1 MKITLTLLLF
11 IWSIFSS
18 PPKVEGATEF
28 STTFDSLYTISQS
41 GVTQVTHKII
51 LKNKLAHIYA
61 TQYTLVVSGE
71 NLNKLVVSDETGSL
85 LPSLEV
91 HNGTTNIHLTID
103 RPAIGKDQTKTLS
116 IGYESSDIA
125 ENIGSTMT
133 INIPRLSQGNE
144 ADSYTRTVK
153 VDSLTPPTLIYPSPT
168 RTELSDNSTT
178 YVFVGSPSSAL
189 TLLFGESVTYKLNLK
204 YQLKNK
210 ELKSIDS
217 ELALPPDTPYQRV
230 LLHQITPPPSNI
242 RIDKDGN
249 WLARY
254 FLKTQEKLLVETEL
268 YVTVYPKPSLYDPSS
283 HSPFLEN
290 HSKYWDTENSTVQTL
305 SQQLKTPLNI
315 YTYLTNNF
323 SYNFGKSTQGTT
335 RLGATQALASPT
347 SVVCTEFTDAFVA
360 LSRALNIPSREI
372 NGYAYTTNTALR
384 PLAQETDI
392 LHAWPEFY
400 DSANNSWIQ
409 VDPTWGNTTGG
420 IDYFHQLDFSHITFV
435 RHGLEP
441 TYPLPAGVYK
451 DSLDQKYIQVEVAS
465 DFPPPIISAK
475 IKDGQVI
482 NTGNISL
489 LDERVG
495 YLPPLGSQPLPPPSK
510 YSFYDKIKSLCASLL
525 SKFSQLLAVSM

>member
-1 MKITLTLLLF
+1 M
-11 IWSIFSS
+11 
-18 PPKVEGATEF
+18 
-28 STTFDSLYTISQS
+28 
-41 GVTQVTHKII
+41 
-51 LKNKLAHIYA
+51 
-61 TQYTLVVSGE
+61 
-71 NLNKLVVSDETGSL
+71 
-85 LPSLEV
+85 
-91 HNGTTNIHLTID
+91 
-103 RPAIGKDQTKTLS
+103 
-116 IGYESSDIA
+116 
-125 ENIGSTMT
+125 
-133 INIPRLSQGNE
+133 
-144 ADSYTRTVK
+144 
-153 VDSLTPPTLIYPSPT
+153 
-168 RTELSDNSTT
+168 
-178 YVFVGSPSSAL
+178 
-189 TLLFGESVTYKLNLK
+189 
-204 YQLKNK
+204 
-210 ELKSIDS
+210 
-217 ELALPPDTPYQRV
+217 
-230 LLHQITPPPSNI
+230 
-242 RIDKDGN
+242 
-249 WLARY
+249 
-254 FLKTQEKLLVETEL
+254 
-268 YVTVYPKPSLYDPSS
+268 
-283 HSPFLEN
+283 
-290 HSKYWDTENSTVQTL
+290 
-305 SQQLKTPLNI
+305 
-315 YTYLTNNF
+315 
-323 SYNFGKSTQGTT
+323 
-335 RLGATQALASPT
+335 
-347 SVVCTEFTDAFVA
+347 
-360 LSRALNIPSREI
+360 SRALNIPSREI

>member
-290 HSKYWDTENSTVQTL
+290 PTILGRVHKVQLGSVPPKPSPPQLLSFVRSLLMLLSLCREHSTYLLEKLTAMPILPIPRFVLLPRKLIFSTLGQNST
-305 SQQLKTPLNI
+305 
-315 YTYLTNNF
+315 
-323 SYNFGKSTQGTT
+323 TQ
-335 RLGATQALASPT
+335 PT
-347 SVVCTEFTDAFVA
+347 
-360 LSRALNIPSREI
+360 I
-372 NGYAYTTNTALR
+372 
-384 PLAQETDI
+384 
-392 LHAWPEFY
+392 
-400 DSANNSWIQ
+400 
-409 VDPTWGNTTGG
+409 
-420 IDYFHQLDFSHITFV
+420 
-435 RHGLEP
+435 
-441 TYPLPAGVYK
+441 
-451 DSLDQKYIQVEVAS
+451 
-465 DFPPPIISAK
+465 
-475 IKDGQVI
+475 
-482 NTGNISL
+482 
-489 LDERVG
+489 
-495 YLPPLGSQPLPPPSK
+495 LGSKLILPGVILQEESIIFTNSTLVISPSFAMVWSLPIP
-510 YSFYDKIKSLCASLL
+510 YLLESTKIL
-525 SKFSQLLAVSM
+525 